1 MNIFED
7 TILEVVNLDL
17 SKLGIEFLEL
27 WDLKMNSKGGG
38 YVTKLI
44 SMYILPYFQLFL
56 HQM

>member
-27 WDLKMNSKGGG
+27 WDLKMNSKGGKIDDFQIYQDNPCL
-38 YVTKLI
+38 YVN
-44 SMYILPYFQLFL
+44 QNN
-56 HQM
+56 